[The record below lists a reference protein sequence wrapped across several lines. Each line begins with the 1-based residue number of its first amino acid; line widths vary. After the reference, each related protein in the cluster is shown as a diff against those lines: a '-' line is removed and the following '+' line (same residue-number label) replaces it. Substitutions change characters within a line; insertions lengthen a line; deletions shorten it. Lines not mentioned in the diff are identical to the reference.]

1 MREMCLIGNIIVGVS
16 FWWLVTKW
24 LLWCGVLKLALNMDS
39 YLTTTPSTSGI
50 LKINL
55 RASLSY
61 IRLA

>member
-1 MREMCLIGNIIVGVS
+1 MCLIGHIIVGVS

-24 LLWCGVLKLALNMDS
+24 LLWCGVLKLALNNS
-39 YLTTTPSTSGI
+39 TTTPGTSGI
-50 LKINL
+50 LKMNL